1 MIEFGMKWNLYLFFK
16 IVLVVLLLNWQLPI
30 KAALTDGLI
39 LHYDFESI
47 TDANVYDV
55 SHHSMG
61 GVLVGS
67 PALVAGK
74 SGTAVSFPNAT
85 DYLQIPEGLLNAQTS
100 FSVAAWVKV
109 NSLSTWSRI
118 FDFGSGMNNYLFLS
132 PLSGSGTVRFAI
144 KNGGAEQLVES
155 TSALATNEWVH
166 VVVTFAWV
174 TLTNKGIG
182 RLFINGVL
190 VGTNEN
196 FTINPTMLPQNTQ
209 NYIAKSQW
217 PDPGL
222 NGMVDDFRIYDRML
236 TDQEILDMNGYDASL
251 MEAYNSIS
259 IAGDLT
265 KVTSNLSL
273 PTVAG
278 SAKIP
283 IVWSSSSPDV
293 VSTTG
298 VVVRPM
304 SFDTN
309 VTLTAQVSVVK
320 DGQTITLKK
329 VFTVTV
335 LASSSMHWE
344 SMILENDTWKFLAA
358 TSEPPTTWYQ
368 SGFDD
373 SGWLSGPGGIGYDD
387 NDDNTVV
394 GACNSLY
401 LRKKVNVVDISKI
414 DNLLLDIDYD
424 DAFVLY
430 INGVECAR
438 STNIVGALP
447 AYNKAL
453 TSGHE
458 ALMYAGGSPVR
469 FQLKQSMLVNGANTF
484 ALQILNEKLGSSD
497 LSSRVFIQVHL
508 RSTETVYHTPPTWFV
523 EPAEPVSFDNSTLPF
538 ILLNTNGLAIP
549 QNNKIVV
556 NMKVLNSLTGFNN
569 INDTTFEYN
578 GKIGIEIRGNSSAG
592 FAKKS
597 YTVETRLDDTT
608 NINVP
613 LLGLPKENDWVFHGP
628 YPDKSLMRNAL
639 AYHLG
644 NLTGKW
650 SPRTRFFELY
660 LNGTYQGVYTL
671 VEKIKID
678 KNRMNLATLAPTDT
692 VGDELTGGYVFK
704 LDRPESTD
712 VNGRDYWIS
721 PYRAWTSLQQ
731 QEYFLFQDPDGVDL
745 HPKQFNY
752 IKNCITDFENA
763 MNSTNYNDK
772 LLGYL
777 PKIDFRSFVDYY
789 ILTELSRNLDGYR
802 ISTFIHKDKDSKGGK
817 ITMGPYWDYD
827 ISFGNA
833 NFFAAGQ
840 TSGWVIDGMGNG
852 DGYAM
857 PFWWQKFRLDPYFN
871 AFLKV
876 YWNEWKANYLNTT
889 YLNNYIDSCA
899 NVMIDAQKRNFQKW
913 NILTTYVW
921 PNNSVP
927 GTYAGELSYLKN
939 WLSARITWMDSQIQA
954 ITDVPDNI
962 TTQIVPM
969 DLVTYP
975 NPFVEQVNF
984 KFHLTSAAKFELRI
998 HDLLGRTV
1006 YVYEETME
1014 PGLHEFPVSVSQ
1026 LSIAS
1031 PMYQYQ
1037 VKLNGV
1043 VKKTGKLIRKG
1054 I

>member
-1 MIEFGMKWNLYLFFK
+1 MKLNINLTLK
-16 IVLVVLLLNWQLPI
+16 ITLVVFFLYWMVPA

-39 LHYDFESI
+39 LHYDFENI

-55 SHHSMG
+55 SHHSFG
-61 GVLVGS
+61 GVLMGN

-74 SGTAVSFPNAT
+74 SGTAVSFPTVT
-85 DYLQIPEGLLNAQTS
+85 DYLQIPVGILNAQTS
-100 FSVAAWVKV
+100 FSVATWVKV
-109 NSLSTWSRI
+109 SSLSTWSRI
-118 FDFGSGMNNYLFLS
+118 FDFGSGMNNYLFLT
-132 PLSGSGTVRFAI
+132 PLSGTGTVRFAI

-155 TSALATNEWVH
+155 TTALATNEWAH
-166 VVVTFAWV
+166 VVVTFTWGV
-174 TLTNKGIG
+174 WTNKGIG

-222 NGMVDDFRIYDRML
+222 NGIVDDFRIYDRML
-236 TDQEILDMNGYDASL
+236 TDQEIMDLNGYDASL
-251 MEAYNSIS
+251 MEAYNSIN

-278 SAKIP
+278 AANIP
-283 IVWSSSSPDV
+283 IVWTSSSPDL
-293 VSTTG
+293 VSTSG
-298 VVVRPM
+298 VVVRPKY
-304 SFDTN
+304 FDTN

-320 DGQTITLKK
+320 DGKTTTLKK

-344 SMILENDTWKFLAA
+344 SMILENDTWKYLAA
-358 TSEPPTTWYQ
+358 TAEPPSTWYQ

-373 SGWLSGPGGIGYDD
+373 SGWLSGLGGIGYQDG
-387 NDDNTVV
+387 DDNTVV
-394 GACNSLY
+394 GPCNSLY
-401 LRKKVNVVDISKI
+401 MRRQVIVSDVNKI

-447 AYNKAL
+447 AYNKTL
-453 TSGHE
+453 TSVHE
-458 ALMYAGGSPVR
+458 ALMYAGGSPIR
-469 FQLKQSMLVNGANTF
+469 FQLKQSMLVNGTNTF
-484 ALQILNEKLGSSD
+484 ALQILNESLSSSD

-508 RSTETVYHTPPTWFV
+508 RSSETVYHTPPTWFV
-523 EPAEPVSFDNSTLPF
+523 EPTVPITYDISNLPQ

-556 NMKVLNSLTGFNN
+556 NMKVLNNLAGLNN
-569 INDTTFEYN
+569 INDTTYEYN
-578 GKIGIEIRGNSSAG
+578 GKVGIEIRGNTSAG
-592 FAKKS
+592 FPKKS

-608 NINVP
+608 SINVP
-613 LLGLPKENDWVFHGP
+613 LMGLPMENDWVFHGP
-628 YPDKSLMRNAL
+628 YPDKSMMRNAL

-650 SPRTRFFELY
+650 SPRTRFFELF

-678 KNRMNLATLAPTDT
+678 KNRMNLAKLTPTDT

-704 LDRPESTD
+704 LDRPEATD
-712 VNGRDYWIS
+712 VEGRDYWIS
-721 PYRAWTSLQQ
+721 PYRAWTTLQQ
-731 QEYFLFQDPDGVDL
+731 REFFLLQDPDGVDL

-752 IKNCITDFENA
+752 IKNCVTEFENA
-763 MNSTNYNDK
+763 MYSDQYNDK
-772 LLGYL
+772 VVGYL
-777 PKIDFRSFVDYY
+777 PKIDFRSFVNYY

-802 ISTFIHKDKDSKGGK
+802 ISTFIHKDKDSRGGK
-817 ITMGPYWDYD
+817 LTMGPYWDYD
-827 ISFGNA
+827 ICFGNA
-833 NFFAAGQ
+833 DFFAAGQ
-840 TSGWVIDGMGNG
+840 TSGWVIDGMGNA

-871 AFLKV
+871 AYLKV
-876 YWNEWKANYLNTT
+876 YWNEWKTSYLNTT

-899 NVMIDAQKRNFQKW
+899 NVMIDAQMRNFQKW
-913 NILTTYVW
+913 PILTVKVW
-921 PNNSVP
+921 PNNAVP

-954 ITDVPDNI
+954 ITDVPDKL
-962 TTQIVPM
+962 TAQVVPI

-975 NPFVEQVNF
+975 NPFAEQVTF
-984 KFHLTSAAKFELRI
+984 KFYLSTAGKFELRI
-998 HDLLGRTV
+998 HDLLGRTA
-1006 YVYEETME
+1006 YYKQEILEA
-1014 PGLHEFPVSVSQ
+1014 GLHEFSIPVSE
-1026 LSIAS
+1026 LGIES
-1031 PMYQYQ
+1031 PMYPYQ
-1037 VKLNGV
+1037 VKVNGAV
-1043 VKKTGKLIRKG
+1043 RKTGKLIRKG